1 MRFSEI
7 IGHNRIKEVL
17 TSGVKSGRVGHAYIF
32 EGPEGV
38 GKLSMAKAFASLLL
52 CENSQ
57 NGDACGVC
65 KSCSQC
71 MSDNHPDMVVVT
83 NQLYDKS
90 KKSADILVDT
100 IRNMKRD
107 VYIKPYASERK
118 IYIIPKSDT
127 MNVFAQ
133 NSLLKVLEEP
143 PAYCTMILLAEN
155 SNSFL
160 PTILSRAPVLK
171 FYPLDEALIREYLV
185 KDCDFDDTDRIDL
198 AAKMCQGSIGKAKE
212 LLENTDAAELRSELV
227 NSIAAL
233 SEGRR
238 KSIYDLVLVLKNN
251 KDEQEFIMDVMQ
263 SVFCDLM
270 YIKKTKMGEKIVNS
284 DKKTI
289 INKLAASVSDKTPLR
304 LLEILLKYREYF
316 SKNISYALSVQ
327 CLSLELWEAI
337 NDRGYRNKI

>member
-7 IGHNRIKEVL
+7 IGHNRIKQVL
-17 TSGVKSGRVGHAYIF
+17 TAAVRTGRVGHAYIF

-38 GKLSMAKAFASLLL
+38 GRLSTAKAFASLLL
-52 CENSQ
+52 CESPQ
-57 NGDACGVC
+57 NGESCGVC

-90 KKSADILVDT
+90 KKSTDILVDT

-118 IYIIPKSDT
+118 IYIIPKADT

-143 PAYCTMILLAEN
+143 PEYCTMILLAEN

-160 PTILSRAPVLK
+160 PTILSRSPVLT
-171 FYPLDEALIREYLV
+171 FYPLDENLVREHLA
-185 KDCDFDDTDRIDL
+185 KSGKSDNADSIDL
-198 AAKMCQGSIGKAKE
+198 AAKMCQGSIGKAKQ
-212 LLENTDAAELRSELV
+212 LLENTDAAELRSELISHV
-227 NSIAAL
+227 AAL

-238 KSIYDLVLVLKNN
+238 KSIYDLVLTLKSG
-251 KDEQEFIMDVMQ
+251 KDQQEFMMNVLQ

-270 YIKKTKMGEKIVNS
+270 HIKKAGAGEGIINS

-289 INKLAASVSDKTPLR
+289 INKLAAAVSDKTPLR

-337 NDRGYRNKI
+337 NDRGYRS

>member
-17 TSGVKSGRVGHAYIF
+17 AAGVNAGRVGHAYIF

-38 GKLSMAKAFASLLL
+38 GKRSLAKAFASLLL
-52 CENSQ
+52 CENPQ
-57 NGDACGVC
+57 NGDACGAC

-71 MSDNHPDMVVVT
+71 VTDNHPDVVMVT

-90 KKSADILVDT
+90 KKSTDILVDT

-118 IYIIPKSDT
+118 IYIIPKADT

-143 PAYCTMILLAEN
+143 PEYCTMILLAEN

-171 FYPLDEALIREYLV
+171 FYPLGEDIIREYLAHSSG
-185 KDCDFDDTDRIDL
+185 FDDADKIDL
-198 AAKMCQGSIGKAKE
+198 AAKMCQGSIGKAKL
-212 LLENTDAAELRSELV
+212 LLENTEAAELRGELISLV
-227 NSIAAL
+227 AAL
-233 SEGRR
+233 SDGRR
-238 KSIYDLVLVLKNN
+238 KSIYDLVLALKNG
-251 KDEQEFIMDVMQ
+251 KDEQEFMMNVLQ

-270 YIKKTKMGEKIVNS
+270 YIKKAEMGEKIVNS
-284 DKKTI
+284 DKKVI
-289 INKLAASVSDKTPLR
+289 INKLAAAVSDKTPLR

-337 NDRGYRNKI
+337 NDRGYRN